1 MPQND
6 YTIVTDPSGGLLQEL
21 NEVIYQNYDTNYM
34 PTFKNTYKL
43 TNINDKQRTKRK
55 IKLS

>member
-21 NEVIYQNYDTNYM
+21 NEVIYQNYDT
-34 PTFKNTYKL
+34 KL
-43 TNINDKQRTKRK
+43 YAYF
-55 IKLS
+55 